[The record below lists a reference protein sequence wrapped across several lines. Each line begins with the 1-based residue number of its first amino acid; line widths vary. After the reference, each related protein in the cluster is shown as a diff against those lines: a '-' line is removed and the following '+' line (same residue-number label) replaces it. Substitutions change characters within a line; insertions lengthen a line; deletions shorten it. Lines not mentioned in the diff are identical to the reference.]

1 MDLRLTIAA
10 LGGFIALLSVKA
22 LFTDSNYRTSVGDL
36 VCGVTLVMGI
46 VTGFTAPVLSGLIR
60 YTTAG
65 TFQFTWWW

>member
-22 LFTDSNYRTSVGDL
+22 LCTSSKYRTSVGDL
-36 VCGVTLVMGI
+36 VCGATLVMGI

-60 YTTAG
+60 YTTVG